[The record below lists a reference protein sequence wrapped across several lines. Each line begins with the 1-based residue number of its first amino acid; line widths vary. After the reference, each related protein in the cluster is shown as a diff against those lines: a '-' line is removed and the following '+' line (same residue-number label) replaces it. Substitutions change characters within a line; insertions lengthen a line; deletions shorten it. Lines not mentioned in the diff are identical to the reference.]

1 MNDIFTLYAI
11 DKIKKK
17 DASDDG
23 LGRGDIEEMMG
34 LALGCI
40 GMSMDDF
47 CRCTPSEFR
56 GVYAEWSELRELER
70 RESWERMRMECL
82 CSLQPYSKK
91 RLSVGDVMRFPWDDG
106 EHGREGEAKKE
117 PSRAEIME
125 RFRRAKAERGM

>member
-1 MNDIFTLYAI
+1 
-11 DKIKKK
+11 
-17 DASDDG
+17 
-23 LGRGDIEEMMG
+23 MG

-56 GVYAEWSELRELER
+56 AVYAEWSELRELER

-117 PSRAEIME
+117 PSCAEIME

>member
-1 MNDIFTLYAI
+1 
-11 DKIKKK
+11 
-17 DASDDG
+17 
-23 LGRGDIEEMMG
+23 MMG

-56 GVYAEWSELRELER
+56 AVYAEWQGLQDVLR

-91 RLSVGDVMRFPWDDG
+91 RLAAEDIMRFPWEEADH
-106 EHGREGEAKKE
+106 EREADAKKE
-117 PSRAEIME
+117 PSHAEIME
-125 RFRRAKAERGM
+125 RYRRAKAERGMG